1 MDSAQ
6 FQLHA
11 QIEERHWWFVARR
24 QILRDVVRTI
34 APPGGRRDQIVVDIG
49 CGTGANL
56 AALAGDYRCVG
67 VDTSAEAIELAK
79 SRFSGITFLCG
90 KAPAEIR
97 PWLARADVVLLTD
110 VLEHV
115 FDDRGLLEPIIDVCS
130 PGTKLVITVPADMRL
145 WSPHDSA
152 FGHFRRYDPNT
163 FAKVWAGLPVRQRLL
178 THFNHRL
185 YPAVRLARMINRL
198 RGQCA
203 GAANTDFRQPLA
215 PVNRFLKKIFAGESQ
230 RLLAAIDSNEAAYN
244 RGVSL
249 ISILERQEAVA
260 FDSADCHETAK
271 PAFSASTQPE
281 LVKL

>member
-24 QILRDVVRTI
+24 QILREMVRAI
-34 APPGGRRDQIVVDIG
+34 APPSGRRDQIVVDIG

-79 SRFSGITFLCG
+79 ARFSGITFLCG
-90 KAPAEIR
+90 EAPEEIR

-130 PGTKLVITVPADMRL
+130 PGAKLVITVPADMRL
-145 WSPHDSA
+145 WSPHDTA
-152 FGHFRRYDPNT
+152 FGHFRRYDADT
-163 FAKVWAGLPVRQRLL
+163 LTQVWAGLPVQQRLL
-178 THFNHRL
+178 THFNRRL
-185 YPAVRLARMINRL
+185 HPAVKFARTMNRV
-198 RGQCA
+198 RGRCA
-203 GAANTDFRQPLA
+203 GTANTDFRLPLG
-215 PVNRFLKKIFAGESQ
+215 PVNRFLERIFAGESKH
-230 RLLAAIDSNEAAYN
+230 LLTAIDSNGAAYN

-249 ISILERQEAVA
+249 IAILERLESAA
-260 FDSADCHETAK
+260 FDSAQFDAAK
-271 PAFSASTQPE
+271 PEFSASTQPE
-281 LVKL
+281 VVNL